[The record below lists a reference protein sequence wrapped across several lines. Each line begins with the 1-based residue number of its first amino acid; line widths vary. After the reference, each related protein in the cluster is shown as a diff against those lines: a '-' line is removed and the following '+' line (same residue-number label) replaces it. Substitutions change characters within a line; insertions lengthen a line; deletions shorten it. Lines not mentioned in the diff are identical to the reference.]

1 MPQSSVGDLGVVEV
15 KLLQTPHSLQ
25 VQKAGV
31 GHLVGQT
38 KLFQARQAIQVLEQI
53 VGNLRIGCVKRGQ
66 AGQALQSFKESVSR
80 PCVRAFT

>member
-1 MPQSSVGDLGVVEV
+1 MRDLAVGHCLLQLSYTSVGDLGI
-15 KLLQTPHSLQ
+15 
-25 VQKAGV
+25 VQS
-31 GHLVGQT
+31 

-80 PCVRAFT
+80 RCVRAFT